1 MLPAIRR
8 SCCME
13 RKVERKWGGVR
24 AQVARLCFCLWAV
37 FLWLLS
43 FLRQNICP
51 AIIELGMAFTH
62 TDTHTHRDEE
72 KVYFSILSGDENFEP
87 FVYGPASAVIR
98 SNLMSNSVHNL
109 PLFLL

>member
-13 RKVERKWGGVR
+13 RKVERKWRGVR

-62 TDTHTHRDEE
+62 THTETKR
-72 KVYFSILSGDENFEP
+72 KFTLAYFRATRI
-87 FVYGPASAVIR
+87 
-98 SNLMSNSVHNL
+98 SNL
-109 PLFLL
+109 LFMALLLLS